1 MVPALYQYDEA
12 LGLIPAQLERKG
24 EREER
29 GEGGRK
35 QGREKRRKRADRL
48 SHHQRQADVNFI
60 LKRKSLHTE

>member
-24 EREER
+24 EREGR

-35 QGREKRRKRADRL
+35 
-48 SHHQRQADVNFI
+48 
-60 LKRKSLHTE
+60 